1 MGAKW
6 LGGIQIVGKAQRDVT
21 RKISEAMA
29 MGLGG
34 GNRSLPCS
42 SSFFFLATPTS
53 RCTPISQHV
62 EHANSKTPFFSS
74 RYCMFCLLFMQLVSA
89 VQKRK
94 DKIWSSNHQ
103 WLKDRWRP
111 VTYPG
116 GSKLLGCKKKNR
128 KICTRKTTNWLLFW
142 RSGFYEIPV
151 C

>member
-1 MGAKW
+1 MTWGHSDCREGAKRCDKENQR
-6 LGGIQIVGKAQRDVT
+6 GDGYGVG
-21 RKISEAMA
+21 
-29 MGLGG
+29 GG

-94 DKIWSSNHQ
+94 DKI
-103 WLKDRWRP
+103 
-111 VTYPG
+111 
-116 GSKLLGCKKKNR
+116 
-128 KICTRKTTNWLLFW
+128 
-142 RSGFYEIPV
+142 
-151 C
+151 